1 MICIMDMV
9 FKLGQIIQNIKANLK
24 MVKDK
29 VMENINLIQE
39 LIIKDNGKMG
49 Y

>member
-39 LIIKDNGKMG
+39 LIIEDNGKMG

>member
-1 MICIMDMV
+1 
-9 FKLGQIIQNIKANLK
+9 